1 MRTLVVLVA
10 LFPCLVS
17 ARLAE
22 AHIRLT
28 SPTAR
33 YVQDDNGLKIG
44 PCGSGTATGTVTPI
58 VPGQTL
64 TVTWKESV
72 SHAGHYR
79 IALSANASDFT
90 EPTNLTIPA
99 TLPSWDLADGI
110 QDKTGTQTYS
120 QAVQIPNTE
129 CPACVLQLLQIM
141 SAGTDG
147 TNSGTFS
154 GVYHACADVAIS
166 ASNADAG
173 AGRDGAAA
181 VDLRLDTGLRDSA
194 DGNGVHMDTAQ
205 AAGGAAGTG
214 GSGSGVTGAGGS
226 MSGAGGATGAGESG
240 TGEGGGVGAG
250 GSTSKSAGG
259 NGGTAG
265 ANGGTFGGATAGH
278 GGSAGGSGG
287 SIVSSGGSAG
297 GSAGQASSAGG
308 SSGSGNAASGGSAGN
323 SASSGG
329 RGGTS
334 ETSPAS
340 SPGGCGCQLGSHST
354 PSVVTLL
361 SLLACCLVLVRRS
374 RQSESRLT
382 GTDRPPPT
390 NRGGPGGQCLRK

>member
-1 MRTLVVLVA
+1 MRPPFFVAA

-33 YVQDDNGLKIG
+33 YVQDDNGLKTG
-44 PCGSGTATGTVTPI
+44 PCGSGTATGTVTPL

-90 EPTNLTIPA
+90 EPTSLAIPT

-120 QAVQIPNTE
+120 QAVQIPSTE

-147 TNSGTFS
+147 TNTGTFS
-154 GVYHACADVAIS
+154 GVYHACADVKIS
-166 ASNADAG
+166 STNGDAG
-173 AGRDGAAA
+173 TARDGATVA
-181 VDLRLDTGLRDSA
+181 DMRLDVGLQDSP
-194 DGNGVHMDTAQ
+194 DGNGVHTDT
-205 AAGGAAGTG
+205 AAGGATGTG
-214 GSGSGVTGAGGS
+214 GSGSGGNGIGGS
-226 MSGAGGATGAGESG
+226 MSGAGGAMSAGGSG
-240 TGEGGGVGAG
+240 TGGSSVGAG
-250 GSTSKSAGG
+250 GATSKGSEGSGGTAGG
-259 NGGTAG
+259 NGGTFAS
-265 ANGGTFGGATAGH
+265 ATGGN

-287 SIVSSGGSAG
+287 GGSAG
-297 GSAGQASSAGG
+297 GSAGHVASTGG
-308 SSGSGNAASGGSAGN
+308 SSGSGGATSGGIAGN
-323 SASSGG
+323 SAGSGG
-329 RGGTS
+329 RGGPS

-340 SPGGCGCQLGSHST
+340 SPSGCSCQLGSHST
-354 PSVVTLL
+354 PGVMTLL
-361 SLLACCLVLVRRS
+361 ALLACCLGLVRRS
-374 RQSESRLT
+374 RRS
-382 GTDRPPPT
+382 GA
-390 NRGGPGGQCLRK
+390 G

>member
-154 GVYHACADVAIS
+154 GVYHACADVTIS

-240 TGEGGGVGAG
+240 TGEGGDGAG
-250 GSTSKSAGG
+250 GTTSKSAGG

-287 SIVSSGGSAG
+287 SIASSGGSAG

-308 SSGSGNAASGGSAGN
+308 SSGTGNAASGGSAGN
-323 SASSGG
+323 SASSGD

-340 SPGGCGCQLGSHST
+340 SPSGCSCQLGSHST

-382 GTDRPPPT
+382 GTDRQPPT
-390 NRGGPGGQCLRK
+390 NRGGPGGQYLRK